1 MGFHD
6 LAYEATGAPMSL
18 ATVGTAAASSKL
30 LLKLHGSFMLLA
42 WLGTASLGILLARY
56 FRQTWVG
63 KQLGGKDIWFAV
75 S

>member
-1 MGFHD
+1 
-6 LAYEATGAPMSL
+6 MSL